1 MLKLVASPFLESKQS
16 VQLMGLVYR
25 VRGAGIQN

>member
-16 VQLMGLVYR
+16 VQLMGLAYR
-25 VRGAGIQN
+25 VRCAGIQN